1 MRVVR
6 VLGGA
11 AIAAVILPL
20 AGCSHVPDAVNP
32 IAWYRD
38 VAGTSKADAED
49 ANQRNQQNLEAGG
62 KQPYPNL
69 ATVPNVPNGATST
82 IDREKLVKGLI
93 ADRTNAKYNNEQLQA
108 GSQLASIAPP
118 PPPLKLAPPSA
129 SPTAAANAPT
139 NAATAT
145 TTAAPSTSNPQP
157 AASAPAAT
165 PAKSTTK
172 GDAHE
177 APPEESTLTSPT
189 IQNVPTGQAPPAP
202 PPPANVARTTPP
214 PAPTVAAETPSS
226 PPPST
231 GAVAPLAAPVNPTTS
246 SAPAGVRAGGQPSLA
261 MRTPATAANPVSVSV
276 GDIAFAEGSS
286 DLAET
291 QRSALAEI
299 AGLYKQTGGE
309 VRIVGHAEPG
319 HSSDAIRQRIA
330 GLDLALDRANA
341 VAQALTRMGVPPRD
355 IRVEAAPASASE
367 RPRAEVFMQY

>member
-32 IAWYRD
+32 VAWYRD

-49 ANQRNQQNLEAGG
+49 ANQRNQQNLEAGA

-69 ATVPNVPNGATST
+69 GTVPNVPSGATST

-93 ADRTNAKYNNEQLQA
+93 ADRTNAKYSSEQLQA

-118 PPPLKLAPPSA
+118 PPPVKLAPPSA
-129 SPTAAANAPT
+129 SPTTAANAPT
-139 NAATAT
+139 SAATAT
-145 TTAAPSTSNPQP
+145 TTAAPSNSNPRP
-157 AASAPAAT
+157 ATPATAAT
-165 PAKSTTK
+165 PTKSTAQ
-172 GDAHE
+172 GQVRE
-177 APPEESTLTSPT
+177 APPQESTLTSPT
-189 IQNVPTGQAPPAP
+189 IQNVPTGQTSLPPP

-214 PAPTVAAETPSS
+214 PVPTVTEETPGS
-226 PPPST
+226 PPPPT
-231 GAVAPLAAPVNPTTS
+231 AAAAQPAPA
-246 SAPAGVRAGGQPSLA
+246 APAGVRAGGQPSLA
-261 MRTPATAANPVSVSV
+261 MRTPATAPNPVSVSV
-276 GDIAFAEGSS
+276 GDIAFAQGSS

-291 QRSALAEI
+291 QRSALTEI

-309 VRIVGHAEPG
+309 VRVVGHAEPG
-319 HSSDAIRQRIA
+319 NNSDTARQRIA

-341 VAQALTRMGVPPRD
+341 VAQALAQLGVPPRD
-355 IRVEAAPASASE
+355 IRVEAAPATPDE
-367 RPRAEVFMQY
+367 QPRVEVFMQY